1 MSTMKSHLTT
11 IGEVKDDNILRVVL
25 YFMSSNGNVATAFA
39 ESKGI
44 MAVYPGSCAMIQ
56 DIKSQPSK
64 HPFFTTI

>member
-1 MSTMKSHLTT
+1 
-11 IGEVKDDNILRVVL
+11 
-25 YFMSSNGNVATAFA
+25 
-39 ESKGI
+39 